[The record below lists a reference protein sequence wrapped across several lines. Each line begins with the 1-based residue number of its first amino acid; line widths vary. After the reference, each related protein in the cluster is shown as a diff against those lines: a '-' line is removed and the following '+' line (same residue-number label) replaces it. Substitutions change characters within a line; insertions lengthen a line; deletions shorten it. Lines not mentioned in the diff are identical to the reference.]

1 MAENCALC
9 ERTKEQESEFCDLH
23 NSAKLNIDQA
33 YTAWIS
39 ALGGNLTFRDYLE
52 RIMKLGE
59 TGKFARDVA
68 SQLLNSKA

>member
-9 ERTKEQESEFCDLH
+9 ERPKEQKSEFCDLH
-23 NSAKLNIDQA
+23 NSARLNIDQA
-33 YTAWIS
+33 YAAWIS
-39 ALGGNLTFRDYLE
+39 AFEGKLSFRDYLE

-68 SQLLNSKA
+68 SQLLNSKT